1 MGGGSE
7 YVNPIERKP
16 QFSKLIEGRQ
26 PQLNP
31 QANITRVAQ
40 TMRQQ
45 LDWNGMVR
53 PIQYKV
59 LAQTIDSTSTGDT
72 VLLSGV
78 TNKSIIIN
86 NISCYNSNTGSATYR
101 LEMNYGTGFL
111 STVRIS
117 ETTTNDKE
125 TTGQKLI
132 LKSTEQIVLNVTTS
146 DASSSID
153 VVVSYQERGFGV
165 VYP

>member
-7 YVNPIERKP
+7 YVNPLERKP

-31 QANITRVAQ
+31 NANITRVAQ

-45 LDWNGMVR
+45 LDWNGLTR

-59 LAQTIDSTSTGDT
+59 SAVTIDSTSTGDT
-72 VLLSGV
+72 VLISGV
-78 TNKSIIIN
+78 SNKTVIIN
-86 NISCYNSNTGSATYR
+86 NISCYNSNSGSATYR
-101 LEMNYGTGFL
+101 LEMNYGSGFS

-125 TTGQKLI
+125 TTGQQLI
-132 LKSTEQIVLNVTTS
+132 LKSTEQIVLNVTIA

-153 VVVSYQERGFGV
+153 VVVSYQESGFGD